1 MANTYGA
8 LKRVRQTER
17 RTDFNRF
24 AKTRL
29 RHQIRAMRHTLA
41 AKAPSA
47 EDVRTV
53 MAATFSLVDKAARK
67 GYIKQGTAARYKSR
81 LHSRVKV
88 VLGEVKKA

>member
-17 RTDFNRF
+17 RTAFNRF

-29 RHQIRAMRHTLA
+29 RHQIRAMRRSLA
-41 AKAPSA
+41 AKTPAA
-47 EDVRTV
+47 EEVKSV

-67 GYIKQGTAARYKSR
+67 GYIKRGTAARYKSR

-88 VLGEVKKA
+88 ALGDVQK

>member
-17 RTDFNRF
+17 RTAFNRF

-29 RHQIRAMRHTLA
+29 RHQIRSMRRALA
-41 AKAPSA
+41 AKEHGNLA
-47 EDVRTV
+47 EA

-67 GYIKQGTAARYKSR
+67 GYIKAGTAARYKSR
-81 LHSRVKV
+81 LHTRVKV
-88 VLGEVKKA
+88 ATGQVQK

>member
-17 RTDFNRF
+17 RMEFNRF

-29 RHQIRAMRHTLA
+29 RHQIRAMRKTLA
-41 AKAPSA
+41 SKAPSA
-47 EDVRTV
+47 GDVKTV

-67 GYIKQGTAARYKSR
+67 GYIKRGTAARYKSR
-81 LHSRVKV
+81 LHTRVKV
-88 VLGEVKKA
+88 ILGETKK